1 MALTDK
7 QKELFM
13 DLHNR
18 RLIASSKVFD
28 DPDFRGLWKTVVD
41 KYPETAHFVYELLQN
56 ADDAEASM
64 VEMIL
69 SRNELLFKHNGRK
82 HFDISSKDAKKQG
95 DINAITGIGNSTKE
109 DASNKIGKFGVGF
122 KAVFQYTNTP
132 EIYDDVF
139 KFKIE
144 KYIIPVLLE
153 EDHAFRQKGETL
165 FVFPFKEPQK
175 AYEDIVDRIENL
187 NNPILFLTHLSEIK
201 ITIDDVTTQTY
212 KYSKKILFTENYKD
226 GINLQ
231 KVQLTSPKKK
241 NTVFL
246 FNKNISIFL

>member
-1 MALTDK
+1 MTKQELKWFNALHEDRVQVTSMMLRP
-7 QKELFM
+7 EFIHM
-13 DLHNR
+13 FNEA
-18 RLIASSKVFD
+18 I
-28 DPDFRGLWKTVVD
+28 D
-41 KYPETAHFVYELLQN
+41 KYSESAHFIYELLQN
-56 ADDAEASM
+56 ADDAGASKAEVILEADKL
-64 VEMIL
+64 I
-69 SRNELLFKHNGRK
+69 FKHNGNVR
-82 HFDISSKDAKKQG
+82 FTISDPSLPVEEARSKG
-95 DINAITGIGNSTKE
+95 MYGHINSITALGFSTKNKE
-109 DASNKIGKFGVGF
+109 TGEGNKIGKFGVGF

-187 NNPILFLTHLSEIK
+187 NNPILFLTHLREIK

-212 KYSKKILFTENYKD
+212 KYSKKILCSM
-226 GINLQ
+226 GRR
-231 KVQLTSPKKK
+231 
-241 NTVFL
+241 
-246 FNKNISIFL
+246 